1 MIIRIQEKA
10 YRPNK
15 TIIGL
20 LEHLA
25 FEISPKQTTLVTNE
39 GINHAK

>member
-1 MIIRIQEKA
+1 MIIKQDKA
-10 YRPNK
+10 YMPNK

-25 FEISPKQTTLVTNE
+25 FEISLKEITSITYE
-39 GINHAK
+39 GLNNAK